1 MTSIRLAVRP
11 NLLMAILV
19 VSVAFV
25 FTGSFVLQV
34 IGALYG
40 HDHIFGLL
48 PLLHIDRE
56 GNLAAWLSSTTML
69 FCSLVAWSLRSS
81 GEYHRGVDNRAWALV
96 ALALFLMSMDETAQV
111 HERVGSLVQPIL
123 PDIGVLY
130 FGWVAV
136 GVLGAAIVAPFF
148 VRFVRQLPDRTRMQL
163 ILAAI
168 VFLAGAI
175 GVEMVTGEY
184 MSRTE
189 DKLSLT
195 YIFLS
200 HIEELLEMLGLII
213 LLRALL
219 QHAAASIASKHG
231 VQPVLH

>member
-81 GEYHRGVDNRAWALV
+81 GEYHRDVDNRAWALV
-96 ALALFLMSMDETAQV
+96 APALFLMSMDETAQSTSEWA
-111 HERVGSLVQPIL
+111 HSCSLS
-123 PDIGVLY
+123 
-130 FGWVAV
+130 
-136 GVLGAAIVAPFF
+136 
-148 VRFVRQLPDRTRMQL
+148 
-163 ILAAI
+163 
-168 VFLAGAI
+168 
-175 GVEMVTGEY
+175 
-184 MSRTE
+184 SR
-189 DKLSLT
+189 
-195 YIFLS
+195 I
-200 HIEELLEMLGLII
+200 
-213 LLRALL
+213 
-219 QHAAASIASKHG
+219 
-231 VQPVLH
+231 

>member
-1 MTSIRLAVRP
+1 M
-11 NLLMAILV
+11 
-19 VSVAFV
+19 
-25 FTGSFVLQV
+25 
-34 IGALYG
+34 
-40 HDHIFGLL
+40 
-48 PLLHIDRE
+48 
-56 GNLAAWLSSTTML
+56 
-69 FCSLVAWSLRSS
+69 
-81 GEYHRGVDNRAWALV
+81 
-96 ALALFLMSMDETAQV
+96 
-111 HERVGSLVQPIL
+111 GSLVQPIL